1 MTRIALVGN
10 PNAGK
15 TTLFNALTGLRH
27 KVGNYPGVTIDVKSG
42 GLRGVDNAEIQIVDL
57 PGIYSLTPHSPDEDV
72 AVKFLFGIDDAPPD
86 FIVNVV
92 DASNLERNLF
102 LTTQLVE
109 LGIPMLV
116 VLTMTDSAARRG
128 LRIDEQRL
136 STEMGVP
143 VVSTDAP
150 KGAGL
155 AALASRLQ
163 DQGFG
168 VNISPVYAGYSPEIT
183 STISEICA
191 FSPDISPVLI
201 STQLVRETPSKWLA
215 GIDAELIESGRA
227 KLCALDIDPST
238 AIADDRYIGIGR
250 ISARSVIRT
259 TAART
264 SLSERI
270 DQVALHKVGGYFVFL
285 AIITLVFQAIFT
297 WAQIPAE
304 WVKLGIDA
312 LSEFTLSTMPAG
324 ELRDLIIAGVIGGVG
339 NTIVFLPQILTLLFL
354 LGLLEDSGYL
364 ARGAFLLDRF
374 MNRVGLHGKSFIPM
388 LSSFAC
394 AVPGIMATRTIESG
408 KERLVTMFVIPLIP
422 CTARIPVYTMLIAAF
437 IPATWKVNV
446 GVGHIDG
453 RAICMVS
460 LFVAGIA
467 MSFIVA
473 ALLSRT
479 AMKSAPSTFML
490 ELPAYKIPRLG
501 RIIRES
507 MDQAWLFIK
516 RAGTMILAI
525 SIALWFLSSHP
536 KVQGKAPKEYER
548 STYAGRVGT
557 LVEPVLKPLGMDW
570 KIGIGLL
577 ASVAAREVFVAA
589 MGAIYNVDAGNDDD
603 DQLGVAV
610 GAKMRAEKNAITGLP
625 AYDIGTGAALLA
637 FFAFAQQCMSTFA
650 VMRRETNGWKW
661 PVLQSASYL
670 VLAWIMAF
678 IVRTI
683 VMAASS

>member
-27 KVGNYPGVTIDVKSG
+27 KVGNYPGVTVDINSG
-42 GLRGVDNAEIQIVDL
+42 ALRGAENTGIEIIDL
-57 PGIYSLTPHSPDEDV
+57 PGVYSLTPQSPDEDV
-72 AVKFLFGIDDAPPD
+72 AVTFLFGINEAQPD

-102 LTTQLVE
+102 LSTQLVE

-116 VLTMTDSAARRG
+116 VLTMTDAAARRG
-128 LRIDEQRL
+128 LRVDENRL
-136 STEMGVP
+136 ATELGVP

-155 AALASRLQ
+155 SVLVRRLQ
-163 DQGFG
+163 EHGFG
-168 VNISPVYAGYSPEIT
+168 INISPVYAGYSPEIT
-183 STISEICA
+183 STVSEICA
-191 FSPDISPVLI
+191 LSPDISPVLI
-201 STQLVRETPSKWLA
+201 STQLVREAPSKWLT
-215 GIDAELIESGRA
+215 GMDAELIESGRA
-227 KLCALDIDPST
+227 KLCSLDIDPST

-259 TAART
+259 TA
-264 SLSERI
+264 SVSSISERI

-297 WAQIPAE
+297 WAQVPAE
-304 WVKLGIDA
+304 WIKTGIDSLGEITRA
-312 LSEFTLSTMPAG
+312 SLPAG
-324 ELRDLIIAGVIGGVG
+324 ELRDLLIAGVIGGVG
-339 NTIVFLPQILTLLFL
+339 NTLVFLPQILTLLFL

-374 MNRVGLHGKSFIPM
+374 MYRVGLHGKSFIPM

-408 KERLVTMFVIPLIP
+408 RERLVTMFVIPLIP

-437 IPATWKVNV
+437 IPATAKLNI
-446 GVGHIDG
+446 GILAIDG
-453 RAICMVS
+453 RALCMVT
-460 LFVAGIA
+460 LFIMGIA
-467 MSFIVA
+467 MSFTVA
-473 ALLSRT
+473 AVLSRT
-479 AMKSAPSTFML
+479 AMKAAPSTFML
-490 ELPAYKIPRLG
+490 ELPAYKIPRIS
-501 RIIRES
+501 RIVRES
-507 MDQAWLFIK
+507 IDQAWLFIQ

-536 KVQGKAPKEYER
+536 KVQGKSPKEYER
-548 STYAGRVGT
+548 STYAGRVGA

-589 MGAIYNVDAGNDDD
+589 MGAIYNVDASEDDNH
-603 DQLGVAV
+603 LGVAV
-610 GAKMRAEKNAITGLP
+610 GARMRAQVDPVTGKP

-661 PVLQSASYL
+661 PVLQSVTYL
-670 VLAWIMAF
+670 AIAWVVAFLVRTVVLA
-678 IVRTI
+678 VNT
-683 VMAASS
+683 

>member
-27 KVGNYPGVTIDVKSG
+27 KVGNYPGVTVDIKSG
-42 GLRGVDNAEIQIVDL
+42 ALRGSENSEIQIIDL

-72 AVKFLFGIDDAPPD
+72 AVKFLFGIGEVAPD
-86 FIVNVV
+86 YIVNVV

-109 LGIPMLV
+109 LGTPMLV
-116 VLTMTDSAARRG
+116 VLTMTDAAARRG
-128 LRIDEQRL
+128 LRVDEQRL
-136 STEMGVP
+136 SMELGVP
-143 VVSTDAP
+143 VVTTDAP
-150 KGAGL
+150 KGAGVTTL
-155 AALASRLQ
+155 VTRIQ
-163 DQGFG
+163 KQGFG
-168 VNISPVYAGYSPEIT
+168 INISPVYAGYSPDIT

-201 STQLVRETPSKWLA
+201 STQLVREAPSKWLV

-227 KLCALDIDPST
+227 KLCSLDIDPST

-259 TAART
+259 TAAKIAV
-264 SLSERI
+264 SERI

-304 WVKLGIDA
+304 WIKAGVDA
-312 LSEFTLSTMPAG
+312 LGEYTRQSMSAG
-324 ELRDLIIAGVIGGVG
+324 ELRDLLIAGVIGGVG
-339 NTIVFLPQILTLLFL
+339 NTLVFLPQILTLLFL

-374 MNRVGLHGKSFIPM
+374 MYRVGLHGKSFIPM

-408 KERLVTMFVIPLIP
+408 RERLVTMFVIPLIP

-437 IPATWKVNV
+437 IPASWKLNI
-446 GVGHIDG
+446 GVGAIDG
-453 RAICMVS
+453 RALCMVA
-460 LFVAGIA
+460 LFVTGIA
-467 MSFIVA
+467 MSFTVA

-501 RIIRES
+501 RIARES
-507 MDQAWLFIK
+507 LDQAWLFIQ

-536 KVQGKAPKEYER
+536 KVEGKSPKEYER
-548 STYAGRVGT
+548 STYAGRVGS
-557 LVEPVLKPLGMDW
+557 LVEPALKPLGMDW

-589 MGAIYNVDAGNDDD
+589 MGAIYNVDASEDDSH
-603 DQLGVAV
+603 LGVAV
-610 GAKMRAEKNAITGLP
+610 GARMRAQKDPVTGLP

-661 PVLQSASYL
+661 PLLQSASYL

-678 IVRTI
+678 VVRAIVLAVNT
-683 VMAASS
+683 

>member
-27 KVGNYPGVTIDVKSG
+27 KVGNYPGVTVDIKSG
-42 GLRGVDNAEIQIVDL
+42 GLRGTDNAEIQIVDL
-57 PGIYSLTPHSPDEDV
+57 PGVYSLTPHSPDEDV
-72 AVKFLFGIDDAPPD
+72 AVKFLFGVNEVPPD

-116 VLTMTDSAARRG
+116 VLTMTDAAARRG
-128 LRIDEQRL
+128 LRVDEKRL
-136 STEMGVP
+136 STELGVP

-155 AALASRLQ
+155 TTLVSRLQ

-168 VNISPVYAGYSPEIT
+168 INISPVYAGYSPEIT

-201 STQLVRETPSKWLA
+201 STQLVKESPSKWLT
-215 GIDAELIESGRA
+215 GIDAELIESGRS
-227 KLCALDIDPST
+227 KLCSLDIDPST

-297 WAQIPAE
+297 WAQVPAE
-304 WVKLGIDA
+304 WIKIGIDS
-312 LSEFTLSTMPAG
+312 LSDFTRASMPSG
-324 ELRDLIIAGVIGGVG
+324 ELRDLLIAGVIGGVG
-339 NTIVFLPQILTLLFL
+339 NTLVFLPQILTLLFL

-374 MNRVGLHGKSFIPM
+374 MYRVGLHGKSFIPM

-408 KERLVTMFVIPLIP
+408 RERLVTMFVIPLIP

-437 IPATWKVNV
+437 IPATWRISL
-446 GVGHIDG
+446 GIGSIDG
-453 RAICMVS
+453 RALCMVA
-460 LFVAGIA
+460 LFVTGIA

-473 ALLSRT
+473 AILSRT

-507 MDQAWLFIK
+507 LDQAWLFIQ

-536 KVQGKAPKEYER
+536 KIQGKSPKEYER

-589 MGAIYNVDAGNDDD
+589 MGAIYNVDASDDD
-603 DQLGVAV
+603 DHLGVAV
-610 GAKMRAEKNAITGLP
+610 GARMRAQTDPLTGLP

-661 PVLQSASYL
+661 PLLQSASYL
-670 VLAWIMAF
+670 ILAWIMAF
-678 IVRTI
+678 IVRAI
-683 VMAASS
+683 VLVVNS

>member
-27 KVGNYPGVTIDVKSG
+27 KVGNYPGVTVDIKYG
-42 GLRGVDNAEIQIVDL
+42 TLRGTDTADIQLIDL
-57 PGIYSLTPHSPDEDV
+57 PGVYSLTPHSPDEDV
-72 AVKFLFGIDDAPPD
+72 AVRFLFGINEPAPD

-116 VLTMTDSAARRG
+116 VLTMTDAAGRRG
-128 LRIDEQRL
+128 LRVDEQRL
-136 STEMGVP
+136 SSELGVP
-143 VVSTDAP
+143 VVATDAP
-150 KGAGL
+150 KGGGL
-155 AALASRLQ
+155 PALVARLQ
-163 DQGFG
+163 TQGFG
-168 VNISPVYAGYSPEIT
+168 INLSPLYAGYSPEIK
-183 STISEICA
+183 STVSEICA

-201 STQLVRETPSKWLA
+201 STQLVRETPSEWLT

-227 KLCALDIDPST
+227 KLVTLDIDPST

-259 TAART
+259 SATGP
-264 SLSERI
+264 SFSERI
-270 DQVALHKVGGYFVFL
+270 DQFALHKVGGYIVFL
-285 AIITLVFQAIFT
+285 VVITLVFQAIFT
-297 WAQIPAE
+297 WAQVPAE
-304 WVKLGIDA
+304 WIKNSIDA
-312 LSEFTLSTMPAG
+312 LGEYTRASMPDGEF
-324 ELRDLIIAGVIGGVG
+324 RDLLIAGVIGGVG
-339 NTIVFLPQILTLLFL
+339 NTLVFLPQILTLLFL

-394 AVPGIMATRTIESG
+394 AVPGIMATRTIESRR
-408 KERLVTMFVIPLIP
+408 ERLVTMFVIPLIP

-437 IPATWKVNV
+437 IPATAKLNV
-446 GVGHIDG
+446 GLLAIDA

-460 LFVAGIA
+460 LFITGIA
-467 MSFIVA
+467 MSFVVA

-479 AMKSAPSTFML
+479 VMKAAPSTFML
-490 ELPAYKIPRLG
+490 ELPAYKVPRIG

-507 MDQAWLFIK
+507 LDQAWLFIQ

-536 KVQGKAPKEYER
+536 KVHGKSPRDYER
-548 STYAGRVGT
+548 TTYAGRVGT
-557 LVEPVLKPLGMDW
+557 IVEPVLKPLGMDW

-589 MGAIYNVDAGNDDD
+589 MGAIYNVDSSDDD
-603 DQLGVAV
+603 KHLGVAV
-610 GAKMRAEKNAITGLP
+610 GARMRAQIDPATGKP

-650 VMRRETNGWKW
+650 VMRRETSGWKW
-661 PVLQSASYL
+661 PLLQSGSYL
-670 VLAWIMAF
+670 LLAWLVAF
-678 IVRTI
+678 LVRMIVIAVNT
-683 VMAASS
+683 

>member
-27 KVGNYPGVTIDVKSG
+27 KVGNYPGVTVDIKSG
-42 GLRGVDNAEIQIVDL
+42 ALRGADNTNIEIIDL
-57 PGIYSLTPHSPDEDV
+57 PGVYSLTPQSPDEDV
-72 AVKFLFGIDDAPPD
+72 AVTYLFGITEAQPD

-102 LTTQLVE
+102 LSTQLVE

-116 VLTMTDSAARRG
+116 VLTMTDAAARRG
-128 LRIDEQRL
+128 LRVDEQRL
-136 STEMGVP
+136 ATELGVP

-150 KGAGL
+150 KGTGL
-155 AALASRLQ
+155 AALVSRLQ
-163 DQGFG
+163 VHGFG
-168 VNISPVYAGYSPEIT
+168 INISPVYAGYSPEIT
-183 STISEICA
+183 ATVSEICA
-191 FSPDISPVLI
+191 LSPDISPVLI
-201 STQLVRETPSKWLA
+201 STQLVREAPSKWLT
-215 GIDAELIESGRA
+215 GMDAELIASGRA
-227 KLCALDIDPST
+227 KLCSLDIDPST

-259 TAART
+259 TAAV
-264 SLSERI
+264 SSISERI

-285 AIITLVFQAIFT
+285 LIITLVFQAIFT

-304 WVKLGIDA
+304 WIKTGIDSLGELTTA
-312 LSEFTLSTMPAG
+312 SLPAG
-324 ELRDLIIAGVIGGVG
+324 ELRDLLIAGVIGGVG
-339 NTIVFLPQILTLLFL
+339 NTVVFLPQILTLLFL

-374 MNRVGLHGKSFIPM
+374 MYRVGLHGKSFIPM

-408 KERLVTMFVIPLIP
+408 RERLVTMFVIPLIP

-437 IPATWKVNV
+437 IPSTAKINIGIVA
-446 GVGHIDG
+446 IDG
-453 RAICMVS
+453 RALCMVA
-460 LFVAGIA
+460 LFVLGIA
-467 MSFIVA
+467 MSFTVA
-473 ALLSRT
+473 AVLSRT
-479 AMKSAPSTFML
+479 AMKAAPSTFML
-490 ELPAYKIPRLG
+490 ELPAYKFPRIS

-507 MDQAWLFIK
+507 IDQAWLFIK

-536 KVQGKAPKEYER
+536 KVEGKSPKEYER
-548 STYAGRVGT
+548 STYAGRVGG

-589 MGAIYNVDAGNDDD
+589 MGAIYNVDASEDDNH
-603 DQLGVAV
+603 LGVAV
-610 GAKMRAEKNAITGLP
+610 GERMRAQVDPVTGKP

-661 PVLQSASYL
+661 PVLQSVTYL
-670 VLAWIMAF
+670 AIAWVVAF
-678 IVRTI
+678 IVRT
-683 VMAASS
+683 VVLAVNT

>member
-27 KVGNYPGVTIDVKSG
+27 KVGNYPGVTVDVKSG
-42 GLRGVDNAEIQIVDL
+42 ALRGGDSSEIDIIDL
-57 PGIYSLTPHSPDEDV
+57 PGVYSLTPHSPDEDV
-72 AVKFLFGIDDAPPD
+72 AIKLLFGIDEVPPN

-116 VLTMTDSAARRG
+116 VLTMTDAAARRG
-128 LRIDEQRL
+128 LRIDERKL
-136 STEMGVP
+136 STELGVP

-155 AALASRLQ
+155 QTLVSRLQ

-168 VNISPVYAGYSPEIT
+168 INISPVYAGYSPEIT

-201 STQLVRETPSKWLA
+201 STQLVRETPSKWLT
-215 GIDAELIESGRA
+215 GIDSELIESGRA

-259 TAART
+259 TAAVT
-264 SLSERI
+264 SFSERI
-270 DQVALHKVGGYFVFL
+270 DQIALHKVGGYIVFL
-285 AIITLVFQAIFT
+285 AIITLVFHAIFT

-304 WVKLGIDA
+304 WIKSGIDSLGTLV
-312 LSEFTLSTMPAG
+312 LSSMPAG
-324 ELRDLIIAGVIGGVG
+324 ELRDLLIAGVIGGVG
-339 NTIVFLPQILTLLFL
+339 NTVVFLPQILTLLFL

-374 MNRVGLHGKSFIPM
+374 RYRVGLHGKSFIPM

-408 KERLVTMFVIPLIP
+408 RERLVTMFVIPLIP

-437 IPATWKVNV
+437 IPATWRVNI
-446 GVGHIDG
+446 GVASLDG
-453 RAICMVS
+453 RALCMVG
-460 LFVAGIA
+460 LFISGIA
-467 MSFIVA
+467 MSFAVA
-473 ALLSRT
+473 AILSRT
-479 AMKSAPSTFML
+479 AMKAAPSTFML
-490 ELPAYKIPRLG
+490 ELPAYKFPRIG
-501 RIIRES
+501 RIMSES
-507 MDQAWLFIK
+507 IDQAWLFIK

-536 KVQGKAPKEYER
+536 KIEGKSPKEYER

-589 MGAIYNVDAGNDDD
+589 MGAIYNVESSDDD
-603 DQLGVAV
+603 DHLGVAV
-610 GAKMRAEKNAITGLP
+610 GARMRAEKNPITGNP

-650 VMRRETNGWKW
+650 VMRRETSGWKW
-661 PVLQSASYL
+661 PLLQSVSYL
-670 VLAWIMAF
+670 VLAWVAAF

-683 VMAASS
+683 VMAVNA